1 MKGLAQFGAIIVTLI
16 LIAIPIITTVSF
28 CLHWDNFIKWLL
40 TIVAAGEIF
49 LACISAYW
57 YVDEHYDD

>member
-28 CLHWDNFIKWLL
+28 CLHWNNFIKCMLAIF
-40 TIVAAGEIF
+40 TAGEIF
-49 LACISAYW
+49 LACILAYL
-57 YVDEHYDD
+57 YVYEHYDD

>member
-28 CLHWDNFIKWLL
+28 CLHWNDLIKWLL
-40 TIVAAGEIF
+40 TALTAGDIF
-49 LACISAYW
+49 LACIYAYW